1 MPTDEMNGDPYA
13 TFMDPIAAQRAH
25 WEALHTFNPAAIV
38 RNGKIDVYY
47 RAEDSTGSMA
57 IGTHTSS
64 PRIRYHPVR
73 SQSYTL
79 NGSNARFFERA

>member
-1 MPTDEMNGDPYA
+1 MPTDEMNGDPNA

-25 WEALHTFNPAAIV
+25 WEALHTFNPAPIV
-38 RNGKIDVYY
+38 RNEKIDVLY
-47 RAEDSTGSMA
+47 RAEGSTGSMA
-57 IGTHTSS
+57 IGMHTSS